1 MRSSSIISS
10 KGQLVIPA
18 ELRRK
23 YGLREGVRVVFEEDS
38 SGRLALQPSSFEE
51 VYALQGIGAG
61 FPLDEALE
69 EERRRA
75 RANEDAR

>member
-1 MRSSSIISS
+1 MRSSSVISS

-23 YGLREGVRVVFEEDS
+23 YGLKEGIRVVFEEDE
-38 SGRLALQPSSFEE
+38 SGRLALRASSFAEI
-51 VYALQGIGAG
+51 YALQGIGSA

-69 EERRRA
+69 EERRQA
-75 RANEDAR
+75 RSTEDAR

>member
-18 ELRRK
+18 ELRQK
-23 YGLREGVRVVFEEDS
+23 YGLKEGVRVVFEDDG
-38 SGRLALQPSSFEE
+38 SGHLALRPSSFEE
-51 VYALQGIGAG
+51 VYALRGMGAG
-61 FPLDEALE
+61 YPLDEALE

-75 RANEDAR
+75 RAIEDAR